1 MQLNYELANC
11 SAQTWKKLISALQMG
26 GKRYALHTIQT
37 KRGRHLPDYN
47 PL

>member
-1 MQLNYELANC
+1 
-11 SAQTWKKLISALQMG
+11 MG

-47 PL
+47 PVINLRRLQVRKARLGALGKPIPL